1 MPGWWWHHSLLRTCA
16 SLHLDTHIPCTQVH
30 ISSRRCT
37 LLCTCVKSQA
47 GPRTPIFPVSAVQ
60 DTQIDTLPFLHKI
73 TQAQW
78 GLAHMSQAVYLLHTT
93 VLLAI
98 YKKKGHF
105 DSSAY
110 CHCIPR
116 MTLLLRRASLCI
128 KPAFPVEDGGPRT
141 VNAACE

>member
-1 MPGWWWHHSLLRTCA
+1 MPGCDGITVSWGHAPH
-16 SLHLDTHIPCTQVH
+16 
-30 ISSRRCT
+30 CT
-37 LLCTCVKSQA
+37 LT
-47 GPRTPIFPVSAVQ
+47 RTPHALKYTSPPGGALYCALVSNLRQAHALPSSLYLQ
-60 DTQIDTLPFLHKI
+60 CRTHRSTLLPFLHKI

-78 GLAHMSQAVYLLHTT
+78 GLAPMSQAVYLLHTT
-93 VLLAI
+93 VLLVI
-98 YKKKGHF
+98 HRKKGHF

-110 CHCIPR
+110 CRCIPR